1 MILKA
6 ICDYE
11 DPAYFDLFRNRYN
24 QEDFYVSYAAGSTMK
39 NHYDGKIGTGRFF
52 QMKSARRPE
61 DEDGLVGFQE
71 VSHY

>member
-39 NHYDGKIGTGRFF
+39 NYYDGKIGTGRFF
-52 QMKSARRPE
+52 
-61 DEDGLVGFQE
+61 
-71 VSHY
+71 